1 MTTNKKAIERVFD
14 LVEQGKKLILDGK
27 KELEKGKGD
36 LQIWAEK
43 NKIKTRIQYF
53 CGVCGSFVSK
63 DTLQCRVCKE
73 KSDLLVE

>member
-1 MTTNKKAIERVFD
+1 
-14 LVEQGKKLILDGK
+14 LSLDSWKIANEG
-27 KELEKGKGD
+27 

>member
-1 MTTNKKAIERVFD
+1 MVSICGRGVGT
-14 LVEQGKKLILDGK
+14 KLSLDSWKIANEG
-27 KELEKGKGD
+27 